1 MRRKNGAC
9 LWERLASKEERRSC
23 SLEAVM
29 NFSSKIAAPCVA
41 FLLAAIPALGQSA
54 DALRMNAQV
63 REMQGVEDAWDTA
76 INKHDQF
83 GLENVLAPQ
92 LVDIAATGDVT
103 TRNQDL
109 AKLYAKGALPLSV
122 AQKVITVRT
131 LNDGYVLVNGTY
143 SMRWPD
149 GNSADT
155 IDEKGVFT
163 QIFQAVNGRWMCV
176 SSQRTVVADQ
186 MPQTK
191 VKAAAPRAKSSAA
204 EPFHVPLFYKGAQP
218 AQPPASPNQPQPQN

>member
-1 MRRKNGAC
+1 MV
-9 LWERLASKEERRSC
+9 SC
-23 SLEAVM
+23 SKHVCAWAALLFLALPSVSQTASSPDAVH
-29 NFSSKIAAPCVA
+29 
-41 FLLAAIPALGQSA
+41 
-54 DALRMNAQV
+54 MNAQV
-63 REMQGVEDAWDTA
+63 REMQDVEDAWDTA

-109 AKLYAKGALPLSV
+109 AKLYTKGSLPLSV
-122 AQKVITVRT
+122 SQKVITVRT
-131 LNDGYVLVNGTY
+131 LNEGFVLVNGTY
-143 SMRWPD
+143 AMRWPD
-149 GNSADT
+149 AANANVAGT

-176 SSQRTVVADQ
+176 SSQRTVVAEE
-186 MPQTK
+186 MPQM
-191 VKAAAPRAKSSAA
+191 KAKTTAPRAKSNAA

-218 AQPPASPNQPQPQN
+218 TQAPASPNQPQPQN

>member
-1 MRRKNGAC
+1 MV
-9 LWERLASKEERRSC
+9 SC
-23 SLEAVM
+23 SKYVG
-29 NFSSKIAAPCVA
+29 ICVVALSLA
-41 FLLAAIPALGQSA
+41 FPALSQSVA
-54 DALRMNAQV
+54 NPNVVRMNAQV
-63 REMQGVEDAWDTA
+63 REMQDVEDAWDTA
-76 INKHDQF
+76 VNKHDQF
-83 GLENVLAPQ
+83 GLENVLSPQ

-109 AKLYAKGALPLSV
+109 AKIYTKGALPLAVS
-122 AQKVITVRT
+122 QKVISVRT
-131 LNDGYVLVNGTY
+131 LNDGFVLVNGTY

-149 GNSADT
+149 AENGNSTDT

-186 MPQTK
+186 MPQAK
-191 VKAAAPRAKSSAA
+191 VKTSAPRAKSNAA

-218 AQPPASPNQPQPQN
+218 TQPPASPNQPQPQN

>member
-1 MRRKNGAC
+1 MAFFVKYVGPG
-9 LWERLASKEERRSC
+9 
-23 SLEAVM
+23 V
-29 NFSSKIAAPCVA
+29 AAL
-41 FLLAAIPALGQSA
+41 LLALPVLSQTTASP
-54 DALRMNAQV
+54 DAVRMNAQV

-76 INKHDQF
+76 VNKHDQF

-109 AKLYAKGALPLSV
+109 AKLYTKGALPLAIS
-122 AQKVITVRT
+122 QRVITVRT
-131 LNDGYVLVNGTY
+131 LNDGFVLVNGTY

-149 GNSADT
+149 SANGNSADT

-163 QIFQAVNGRWMCV
+163 QIFQAVSGRWMCV
-176 SSQRTVVADQ
+176 SSQRTVVADE
-186 MPQTK
+186 MPQAK
-191 VKAAAPRAKSSAA
+191 VKTAAPRARSNAA

-218 AQPPASPNQPQPQN
+218 TQPPASPNQPQPQN

>member
-1 MRRKNGAC
+1 
-9 LWERLASKEERRSC
+9 
-23 SLEAVM
+23 M
-29 NFSSKIAAPCVA
+29 NFCFKCVYASAAILLLTLPAVSQTTAAP
-41 FLLAAIPALGQSA
+41 
-54 DALRMNAQV
+54 DAVRMNAQV
-63 REMQGVEDAWDTA
+63 REMQSVEDDWDAA

-109 AKLYAKGALPLSV
+109 AKLYTKGALPLAVS
-122 AQKVITVRT
+122 QKVITVRT
-131 LNDGYVLVNGTY
+131 LNEGFVLVNGTY

-149 GNSADT
+149 AVNANSAGT

-176 SSQRTVVADQ
+176 SSQRTVVAEE
-186 MPQTK
+186 MPQM
-191 VKAAAPRAKSSAA
+191 KAKTAAPRTKSNAA

-218 AQPPASPNQPQPQN
+218 AQAPASPNQPQPQN